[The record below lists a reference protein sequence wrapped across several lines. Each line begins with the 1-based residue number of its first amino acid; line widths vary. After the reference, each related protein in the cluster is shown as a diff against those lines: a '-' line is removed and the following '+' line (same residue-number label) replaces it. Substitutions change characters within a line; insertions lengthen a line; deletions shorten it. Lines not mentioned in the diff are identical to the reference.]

1 MRISA
6 KYLFEKAYGKF
17 CIPAINISNPEQVH
31 GLFSTSQKFQAP
43 FIIQTTPAAR
53 EYAHPTMLLNYI
65 KAAAEIYPDVV
76 YAVHIDHGFES
87 HIHDAISS
95 GEYTSVMIDASHDP
109 LEKNIERTKEI
120 IALAHPKNISV
131 EAELGVLSGIEDDL
145 DINEENALYT
155 DPSDVE
161 YFVKNTNCD
170 SLAVAVGTSHG
181 AYKFSGGKGLRF
193 DLLEEIQ
200 TKLPKFPIVLHGA
213 STIDLEEVR
222 RINNAGGGLQN
233 NAKGIS
239 EEEVKRA
246 IAYGVCKLNIAT
258 DLRLLW
264 LRIFREF
271 FRDNNGEWDHLKP
284 GKQYMQE
291 LEHLLEQKFTMLG
304 NKGKAHLYKYRV

>member
-1 MRISA
+1 VRISA

-31 GLFSTSQKFQAP
+31 GLFSGSQKFQAP

-271 FRDNNGEWDHLKP
+271 FRDHNGEWDHLKP

-304 NKGKAHLYKYRV
+304 NKGKAHLYK

>member
-304 NKGKAHLYKYRV
+304 NKGKAHLYK

>member
-233 NAKGIS
+233 KAKGVS

-271 FRDNNGEWDHLKP
+271 FRDHNGEWDHLKP
-284 GKQYMQE
+284 GKQYIQE

-304 NKGKAHLYKYRV
+304 NKGKAHLYK

>member
-31 GLFSTSQKFQAP
+31 GLFSASQKFQAP

-193 DLLEEIQ
+193 DLLEEISPNLQ
-200 TKLPKFPIVLHGA
+200 T
-213 STIDLEEVR
+213 LER
-222 RINNAGGGLQN
+222 
-233 NAKGIS
+233 
-239 EEEVKRA
+239 
-246 IAYGVCKLNIAT
+246 
-258 DLRLLW
+258 LR
-264 LRIFREF
+264 
-271 FRDNNGEWDHLKP
+271 
-284 GKQYMQE
+284 
-291 LEHLLEQKFTMLG
+291 
-304 NKGKAHLYKYRV
+304 

>member
-145 DINEENALYT
+145 DIDEENALYT

-213 STIDLEEVR
+213 STVDLEEVR

-233 NAKGIS
+233 NAKGVS

-246 IAYGVCKLNIAT
+246 ITCGVCKLNIAT

-304 NKGKAHLYKYRV
+304 NKGKAHLYK

>member
-271 FRDNNGEWDHLKP
+271 FRDHNGEWDHLKP

-291 LEHLLEQKFTMLG
+291 LEHLLEQKFIMLG
-304 NKGKAHLYKYRV
+304 NKGKAYLYK

>member
-233 NAKGIS
+233 KAKGVS

-271 FRDNNGEWDHLKP
+271 FRDHNGEWDHLKP

-291 LEHLLEQKFTMLG
+291 LEHLLEQKFIMLG
-304 NKGKAHLYKYRV
+304 NKGKAYLYK

>member
-1 MRISA
+1 VRISA

-31 GLFSTSQKFQAP
+31 GLFSGSQKFQAP

-145 DINEENALYT
+145 DIDEENALYT

-213 STIDLEEVR
+213 STVDLEEVR

-233 NAKGIS
+233 NAKGVS

-246 IAYGVCKLNIAT
+246 ITCGVCKLNIAT

-271 FRDNNGEWDHLKP
+271 FRDHNGEWDHLKP

-291 LEHLLEQKFTMLG
+291 LEHLLEQKFIMLG
-304 NKGKAHLYKYRV
+304 NKGKAYLYK

>member
-145 DINEENALYT
+145 DIDEENALYT

-233 NAKGIS
+233 NAKGVS

-246 IAYGVCKLNIAT
+246 ITCGVCKLNIAT

-271 FRDNNGEWDHLKP
+271 FRDHNGEWDHLKP

-291 LEHLLEQKFTMLG
+291 LEHLLEQKFIMLG
-304 NKGKAHLYKYRV
+304 NKGKAYLYK

>member
-233 NAKGIS
+233 KAKGVS

-271 FRDNNGEWDHLKP
+271 FRDHNGEWDHLKP

-304 NKGKAHLYKYRV
+304 NKGKAHLYK

>member
-1 MRISA
+1 MRIST

-31 GLFSTSQKFQAP
+31 GLFSASQKFQAP

-145 DINEENALYT
+145 DIDEENALYT

-291 LEHLLEQKFTMLG
+291 LEHLLEQKFIMLG
-304 NKGKAHLYKYRV
+304 NKGKAYLYK

>member
-145 DINEENALYT
+145 DIDEENALYT

-213 STIDLEEVR
+213 STVDLEEVR

-233 NAKGIS
+233 NAKGVS

-246 IAYGVCKLNIAT
+246 ITCGVCKLNIAT

-271 FRDNNGEWDHLKP
+271 FRDHNGEWDHLKP

-291 LEHLLEQKFTMLG
+291 LEHLLEQKFIMLG
-304 NKGKAHLYKYRV
+304 NKGKAYLYK

>member
-145 DINEENALYT
+145 NINEENALYT

-271 FRDNNGEWDHLKP
+271 FRDHNGEWDHLKP

-304 NKGKAHLYKYRV
+304 NKGKAHLYK

>member
-31 GLFSTSQKFQAP
+31 GLFSGSQKFQAP

-200 TKLPKFPIVLHGA
+200 AKLPKFPIVLHGA

-239 EEEVKRA
+239 EEEVKKA

-271 FRDNNGEWDHLKP
+271 FRDHNGEWDHLKP

-304 NKGKAHLYKYRV
+304 NKGKAHLYK

>member
-271 FRDNNGEWDHLKP
+271 FRDHNGEWDHLKP

-304 NKGKAHLYKYRV
+304 NKGKAHLYK

>member
-31 GLFSTSQKFQAP
+31 GLFSGSQKFQAP

-271 FRDNNGEWDHLKP
+271 FRDHNGEWDHLKP

-304 NKGKAHLYKYRV
+304 NKGKAHLYK

>member
-213 STIDLEEVR
+213 STVDLEEVR

-233 NAKGIS
+233 NAKGVS

-246 IAYGVCKLNIAT
+246 ITCGVCKLNIAT

-271 FRDNNGEWDHLKP
+271 FRDHNGEWDHLKP

-291 LEHLLEQKFTMLG
+291 LEHLLEQKFIMLG
-304 NKGKAHLYKYRV
+304 NKGKAYLYK